1 MDIDGKHIDINNWPF
16 SVPPNTGCIT
26 TKQVMLENYPVLSI
40 LHDKDG
46 AWQVLCSTTENADD
60 GMLVGLGSL
69 YEKFPFMDKFVNI
82 PLGHE
87 ATRESESAEWEIFET
102 HYGEN

>member
-46 AWQVLCSTTENADD
+46 AW
-60 GMLVGLGSL
+60 
-69 YEKFPFMDKFVNI
+69 
-82 PLGHE
+82 
-87 ATRESESAEWEIFET
+87 
-102 HYGEN
+102 